1 MINSLALNKD
11 WDLTLDSNG
20 SLAALTGNDRVAQ
33 DAACSV
39 RLFLGEAIFHVDR
52 GVPYLVE
59 ILGRAPKDSLIKEY
73 LRRQVLTVPNVV
85 DAEIKSYAFG
95 AADNNDRA
103 LRADIQITSNIKEA
117 LAAEEAGKERRP
129 IDDFYSLID
138 VYTAENVYRI
148 RI

>member
-11 WDLTLDSNG
+11 WDLTLDAYGN
-20 SLAALTGNDRVAQ
+20 LAALTGNDRVAQ

-52 GVPYLVE
+52 GVPYLIEV
-59 ILGRAPKDSLIKEY
+59 LGRAPKDSLIKEY

-95 AADNNDRA
+95 KDRA
-103 LRADIQITSNIKEA
+103 LRADIQITGNIKEA
-117 LAAEEAGKERRP
+117 LAAEEAGKERQP